1 VRLAVGPQAK
11 PGGVSTDRSQL
22 ARELQRELR
31 RVGCYDGEIN
41 GGWTTST
48 KRAMKTFTER
58 VNASLPLEEP
68 DAVLLSL
75 VKGHP
80 DRTCG
85 QPCPAGESAADGGR
99 CVPTAVVS
107 SQKKP
112 PPTAAANR
120 DAASPA
126 ISGWST
132 TSGPGAAAAP
142 PADGR
147 MGLAGADGDDEQP
160 ASGGLQT
167 PPSGLTHQPTVGSA
181 GYASREGRSATPT
194 DRGPSRRFDAQ
205 SFFKRLDRQSA
216 N

>member
-1 VRLAVGPQAK
+1 
-11 PGGVSTDRSQL
+11 
-22 ARELQRELR
+22 
-31 RVGCYDGEIN
+31 
-41 GGWTTST
+41 
-48 KRAMKTFTER
+48 
-58 VNASLPLEEP
+58 
-68 DAVLLSL
+68 SL

-107 SQKKP
+107 SQKKTP
-112 PPTAAANR
+112 PAAPAHR
-120 DAASPA
+120 DAASPPLSRWA
-126 ISGWST
+126 PPSR
-132 TSGPGAAAAP
+132 PGAAPAP
-142 PADGR
+142 PAR
-147 MGLAGADGDDEQP
+147 APVRPAGADGDDEQP

-181 GYASREGRSATPT
+181 GYASREGRSTTPI